1 MFALIATTMA
11 SIRLLGC
18 LVLAIEQGG
27 QRSDSPLGDLPSRCV
42 WYLPVHPRLSIGG
55 RQEGLERE
63 HRSLIRPRWIR
74 PAGPSRVGNA
84 AGVAAVQRQ
93 LNQAAGPLSLGIW
106 GPAQDAV
113 YCARMSLTPIR
124 DANVAPLPALAPT
137 CCRTHATLD
146 TGEENLQQVRSA
158 HEHLCGQSFV
168 RDD

>member
-1 MFALIATTMA
+1 MASAASCATSRQRSNVLRARAVQPTGETMA
-11 SIRLLGC
+11 
-18 LVLAIEQGG
+18 
-27 QRSDSPLGDLPSRCV
+27 D
-42 WYLPVHPRLSIGG
+42 
-55 RQEGLERE
+55 
-63 HRSLIRPRWIR
+63 
-74 PAGPSRVGNA
+74 
-84 AGVAAVQRQ
+84 GVDAVQRQ